1 MQVTARSTDSGVSGK
16 SETERLRHNGSDV
29 VLTAYLSGAA
39 RPARLMIPISDE
51 NPTLHKPYMTW
62 ALLGAMFAVW
72 LVVEGA
78 GLDPLRLAASICDY
92 GMVPGELTHRAR
104 LGLAVPIARG
114 MACVVDDNA
123 INALTPFTSMFLHG
137 GWGHILGNALFFW
150 VFGNNIED
158 SMGPGRFFIFYVVC
172 GLAAAATH
180 ILVQP
185 ASPVPTVGASGAISG
200 ILGAYL
206 VLYPRVRVN
215 MLFIFIFIIRV
226 FPVPAWLVLIWWF
239 ALQVITGLPELST
252 VRPEVS
258 SGVAVWAHVGGFV
271 AGVLLIKLF
280 ENRRLVAERTAIGH
294 AMPRSWR

>member
-1 MQVTARSTDSGVSGK
+1 
-16 SETERLRHNGSDV
+16 
-29 VLTAYLSGAA
+29 
-39 RPARLMIPISDE
+39 MIPISDE
-51 NPTLHKPYMTW
+51 NPTLHTPFMTW
-62 ALLGAMFAVW
+62 ALLATMFGVW
-72 LVVEGA
+72 LLVEGA
-78 GLDPLRLAASICDY
+78 GFDPYRLAVSICDY

-104 LGLAVPIARG
+104 LGLAVPIARDL
-114 MACVVDDNA
+114 ACVVDDSA
-123 INALTPFTSMFLHG
+123 INKFTPFTSMFLHG

-158 SMGPGRFFIFYVVC
+158 SMGPGRFTAFYLIC

-226 FPVPAWLVLIWWF
+226 IPVPAWLVLLWWF
-239 ALQVITGLPELST
+239 AVQVITGLPELSS
-252 VRPEVS
+252 VRPDVS
-258 SGVAVWAHVGGFV
+258 GGVAVWAHVGGFV
-271 AGVLLIKLF
+271 AGVALIKIF
-280 ENRRLVAERTAIGH
+280 EKPRLVAERSAIRRAHTPWPG
-294 AMPRSWR
+294 AR